1 MRKTS
6 YRVSCRRP
14 VFLLNLLL
22 RAGVLAEKTE
32 WADGALC
39 FVTSYAQS
47 ALVDRLL
54 EENGLTYKKGG
65 YIGLKPLMKRLLSRP
80 FLLAATALS
89 LALVAVFGNFIYGY
103 SVKGNEQV
111 NTSSIESILRENGV
125 DGFVWKG
132 QVDLVAVK
140 RQISALE
147 GVSFASVKVTGNRLS
162 VEIKE
167 ELPHVTPDE
176 PQYAAA
182 LSLYPAV
189 VTKVVAESG
198 TPLVRSGDVVSPGD
212 VLVAPVHTFTEGEE
226 AAPARAAV
234 WGVVT
239 YQKEVLLPCYTVES
253 VLTGETFTQRRV
265 TFFGKEMGK
274 TAPVPFDAYDLEERV
289 LFSALGVKVTERI
302 YRQRAAKQIFHD
314 LDAEAERVAE
324 EALVAL
330 LLSVPFYAVE
340 RGQVRV
346 IQKKVDN
353 VLYSVLYYSVE
364 QRIDSLFTAR

>member
-1 MRKTS
+1 ML
-6 YRVSCRRP
+6 V
-14 VFLLNLLL
+14 
-22 RAGVLAEKTE
+22 EKTKRL
-32 WADGALC
+32 DGAL
-39 FVTSYAQS
+39 FFAVDYAQS
-47 ALVDRLL
+47 AVVDALL
-54 EENGLTYKKGG
+54 EENGFIYEKGG
-65 YIGLKPLMKRLLSRP
+65 YIGLKSFLKKLFSRP
-80 FLLAATALS
+80 FLVVATALS
-89 LALVAVFGNFIYGY
+89 LVLIALFGNFIYGY

-111 NTSSIESILRENGV
+111 NTSVIEEVLLKHGV

-132 QVDLVAVK
+132 SVDLAAVK
-140 RQISALE
+140 REIGALE

-167 ELPHVTPDE
+167 SLPLFDADE

-198 TPLVRSGDVVSPGD
+198 TPQVKSGDVVKVGD

-226 AAPARAAV
+226 PAPARAAV

-239 YQKEVLLPCYTVES
+239 YQKEVLLPCCTVEN
-253 VLTGETFTQRRV
+253 VLTGETCTQRTV
-265 TFFGKEMGK
+265 TIFKKQVGKP
-274 TAPVPFDAYDLEERV
+274 TPVPFDSYDVEERV
-289 LFSALGVKVTERI
+289 LFSFCGVTVTEKT
-302 YRQRAAKQIFHD
+302 YRRRAAKQVFHD
-314 LDAEAERVAE
+314 FDAEATHLAE
-324 EALVAL
+324 EARTAL
-330 LLSVPFYAVE
+330 LLSIPFYAAE

-353 VLYSVLYYSVE
+353 VLYQVLYYSVE